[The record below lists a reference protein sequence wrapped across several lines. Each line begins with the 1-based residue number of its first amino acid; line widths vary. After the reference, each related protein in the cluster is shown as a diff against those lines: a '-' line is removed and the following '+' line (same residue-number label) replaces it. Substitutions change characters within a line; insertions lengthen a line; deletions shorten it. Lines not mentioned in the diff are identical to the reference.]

1 MKPEHNSKLSQIQ
14 RDLPDDIVR
23 HIDGFLPQQNA
34 DDRGFVE
41 TDGRSFEE
49 IYGPGGT
56 QRGPPPKILRS
67 RFGFTQNAQDWHPCP
82 TRELLEQ
89 EESLQGTPIMEELSL
104 YRKTLRIRSELLAD
118 TQTELNTQNNI
129 RLTLVSENDKLRKD
143 ISTLKSD
150 WAMDRQE
157 LKAVLKE
164 NMELTEQQELDTA
177 QMLMSLKN
185 SGAFDGS
192 LDWKNISSDRME
204 EIRRKE
210 QVIRNKDG
218 KATRLIAIIRGKN
231 RIIANLRQ
239 VVANLNNGL
248 KSAQANENFMRG
260 SLGMVSE
267 VVNNEATVVYHPSE
281 LAQLYRSPENLI
293 RSKKPYQVPSWES
306 WIERRFSKTS

>member
-1 MKPEHNSKLSQIQ
+1 M
-14 RDLPDDIVR
+14 
-23 HIDGFLPQQNA
+23 
-34 DDRGFVE
+34 
-41 TDGRSFEE
+41 
-49 IYGPGGT
+49 
-56 QRGPPPKILRS
+56 
-67 RFGFTQNAQDWHPCP
+67 
-82 TRELLEQ
+82 
-89 EESLQGTPIMEELSL
+89 
-104 YRKTLRIRSELLAD
+104 LAD
-118 TQTELNTQNNI
+118 TQTKLNTQNNI
-129 RLTLVSENDKLRKD
+129 ILTLVSENDKLRKD

-150 WAMDRQE
+150 WAADRQE

-164 NMELTEQQELDTA
+164 NMELTEQQELDAA
-177 QMLMSLKN
+177 QMSMSLKN

-218 KATRLIAIIRGKN
+218 KATRLIEIIRGKN
-231 RIIANLRQ
+231 HIIANLRQ

-293 RSKKPYQVPSWES
+293 IPKNPRKANTWES